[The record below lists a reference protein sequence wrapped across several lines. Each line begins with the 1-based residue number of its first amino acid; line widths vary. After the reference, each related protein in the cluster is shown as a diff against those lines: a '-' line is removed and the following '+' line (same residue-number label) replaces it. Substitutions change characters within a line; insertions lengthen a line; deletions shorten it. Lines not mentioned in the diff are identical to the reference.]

1 MHTLLGLGWDEWGSI
16 VAIVTS
22 ICVLANWIL
31 NKTVRIP
38 LNNLGKRLSRFT
50 DESLKVRQ
58 QNADT
63 MNAIENRV
71 IKVEGRLDGHD
82 IEFKHLYEKEA
93 KGNEKISFKNADG
106 SLNGKLIA
114 GIISLLIVLIQQVLA
129 MFGIK
134 FTGDWSA
141 IVAVINTVLT
151 ILGMLGV
158 ITDVQTVPAPTVDS
172 KEESQVEAAANK
184 VADEV
189 PAPTSA
195 VATVDSSASSD
206 TETASESASQ
216 AAK

>member
-1 MHTLLGLGWDEWGSI
+1 M
-16 VAIVTS
+16 
-22 ICVLANWIL
+22 
-31 NKTVRIP
+31 
-38 LNNLGKRLSRFT
+38 
-50 DESLKVRQ
+50 
-58 QNADT
+58 
-63 MNAIENRV
+63 
-71 IKVEGRLDGHD
+71 IK
-82 IEFKHLYEKEA
+82 
-93 KGNEKISFKNADG
+93 KISFKNVDG

-114 GIISLLIVLIQQVLA
+114 GIISLLIVLVQQVFA

-158 ITDVQTVPAPTVDS
+158 ITDVQIVTAPTVKSD
-172 KEESQVEAAANK
+172 EESQVEATANK

-189 PAPTSA
+189 QTPTSTVA
-195 VATVDSSASSD
+195 VVNSSASSD